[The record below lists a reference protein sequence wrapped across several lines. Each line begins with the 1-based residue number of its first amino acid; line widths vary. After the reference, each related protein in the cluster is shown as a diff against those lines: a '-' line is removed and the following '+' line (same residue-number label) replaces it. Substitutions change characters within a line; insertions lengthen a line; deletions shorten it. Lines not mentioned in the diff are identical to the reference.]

1 MGVLVRGMEEILDRP
16 YCTIPSLLRWYPM
29 NQSKQRFFIALVPP
43 DDIQQQI
50 TQIQLYFADRYNSRG
65 ALNSPPHITLQPP
78 FERPAADVAQLEESL
93 RAFSANR
100 LPIPVT
106 LSGFA
111 AFAPRVIYAD
121 VVKSPELLEIQTDLM
136 SYAAANLGIVDRI
149 SQTRPF
155 VPHMTVA
162 FRDLTQENF
171 QTAWL
176 EFAAREL
183 HLEFTAA
190 ALTLLLH
197 DGSRWNIS
205 QQFPLVAEPATTIIN
220 KA

>member
-1 MGVLVRGMEEILDRP
+1 MSP
-16 YCTIPSLLRWYPM
+16 
-29 NQSKQRFFIALVPP
+29 SKQRFFIALVPP
-43 DDIQQQI
+43 PDIQQHI
-50 TQIQLYFADRYNSRG
+50 TEIKLYFAEHYNSRG

-78 FERPAADVAQLEESL
+78 FEWLAADVPKLEQSL
-93 RAFSANR
+93 KEFSANR

-111 AFAPRVIYAD
+111 AFAPRVIYVDA
-121 VVKSPELLEIQTDLM
+121 VKSPALLEIHKDLM
-136 SYAAANLGIVDRI
+136 SYLEANLGIVDRV
-149 SQTRPF
+149 SQSRPF

-162 FRDLTQENF
+162 FRDLSKENF

-176 EFAAREL
+176 EFSGRSL
-183 HLEFTAA
+183 HFEFTAS

-205 QQFPLVAEPATTIIN
+205 NQFPLSAEPPTILLN
-220 KA
+220 PS

>member
-1 MGVLVRGMEEILDRP
+1 
-16 YCTIPSLLRWYPM
+16 M
-29 NQSKQRFFIALVPP
+29 NPSKQRFFIALVPP

-50 TQIQLYFADRYNSRG
+50 TQIKLYFAEHYNTRG

-78 FERPAADVAQLEESL
+78 FEWLAADVPKLEESV
-93 RAFSANR
+93 RVFAANR
-100 LPIPVT
+100 PPIPVT

-121 VVKSPELLEIQTDLM
+121 VVKSPQLLEMQTDLM
-136 SYAAANLGIVDRI
+136 EYVGANLGIRDRI
-149 SQTRPF
+149 SQTRSF

-171 QTAWL
+171 QRAWL
-176 EFAAREL
+176 EFCGREL
-183 HLEFTAA
+183 HFEFTAK

-205 QQFPLVAEPATTIIN
+205 QQFPLATEPATILN
-220 KA
+220 QS

>member
-1 MGVLVRGMEEILDRP
+1 
-16 YCTIPSLLRWYPM
+16 M
-29 NQSKQRFFIALVPP
+29 NPSKQRFFIALVPP
-43 DDIQQQI
+43 PDIQQHI
-50 TQIQLYFADRYNSRG
+50 TEIKLYFAEHYNSRG

-78 FERPAADVAQLEESL
+78 FEWLAADVPQLEESL
-93 RAFSANR
+93 KEFSANR

-111 AFAPRVIYAD
+111 AFPPRVIYTD
-121 VVKSPELLEIQTDLM
+121 VVKSLELLDLHKDLM
-136 SYAAANLGIVDRI
+136 SYMEANFAIVDRV
-149 SQTRPF
+149 SQSRPF

-162 FRDLTQENF
+162 FRDLTKDNF

-176 EFAAREL
+176 EFAGRSL
-183 HLEFTAA
+183 HLEFTAS

-205 QQFPLVAEPATTIIN
+205 NQVPFAPEPPTIIN
-220 KA
+220 QS

>member
-1 MGVLVRGMEEILDRP
+1 
-16 YCTIPSLLRWYPM
+16 M

-43 DDIQQQI
+43 PDIEQHITEIQQ
-50 TQIQLYFADRYNSRG
+50 YVAEHYNSRG

-78 FERPAADVAQLEESL
+78 FYSLAEDVPKLEESL
-93 RAFSANR
+93 NQFSVNR
-100 LPIPVT
+100 PPIPVT

-111 AFAPRVIYAD
+111 AFAPRVIYVD
-121 VVKSPELLEIQTDLM
+121 VVKSPELLEIHSYLM
-136 SYAAANLGIVDRI
+136 SYMEANLGIVDRV
-149 SQTRPF
+149 SQSRPF

-162 FRDLTQENF
+162 FRDLTKDNF

-176 EFAAREL
+176 EFAGRSL
-183 HLEFTAA
+183 HFEFTAS

-205 QQFPLVAEPATTIIN
+205 NQFPLAAEPPTILN
-220 KA
+220 PS

>member
-1 MGVLVRGMEEILDRP
+1 
-16 YCTIPSLLRWYPM
+16 M

-43 DDIQQQI
+43 PDIEQHI
-50 TQIQLYFADRYNSRG
+50 TEIQLYFAEHYNSRG

-78 FERPAADVAQLEESL
+78 FHSLAEDVPTLEQSL
-93 RAFSANR
+93 KEFSANR
-100 LPIPVT
+100 LSIPVT

-121 VVKSPELLEIQTDLM
+121 VVKSPELLEIHKDLM
-136 SYAAANLGIVDRI
+136 SYIEATLGIVDRL
-149 SQTRPF
+149 SQSRPF

-162 FRDLTQENF
+162 FRDLTRENF
-171 QTAWL
+171 QAAWL
-176 EFAAREL
+176 EFAGREI
-183 HLEFTAA
+183 HFEFTAS

-205 QQFPLVAEPATTIIN
+205 NQFPLSA
-220 KA
+220 

>member
-1 MGVLVRGMEEILDRP
+1 MGVLVRGIEEILDRP
-16 YCTIPSLLRWYPM
+16 YSVIPSLIRCYPM
-29 NQSKQRFFIALVPP
+29 NLSKQRFFIALVAP
-43 DDIQQQI
+43 DDIQEQI
-50 TQIQLYFADRYNSRG
+50 TEIKLYFAERYNSRG

-78 FERPAADVAQLEESL
+78 FEWAAADVVQLEESL
-93 RAFSANR
+93 NQFAATRV
-100 LPIPVT
+100 PIPVT

-121 VVKSPELLEIQTDLM
+121 VVKSPQLLEIQTDLM
-136 SYAAANLGIVDRI
+136 SYVAANLGIVDRI

-162 FRDLTQENF
+162 FRDLTEENF

-183 HLEFTAA
+183 HFEFTAA

-197 DGSRWNIS
+197 GGSRWNIS
-205 QQFPLVAEPATTIIN
+205 QQFPLNVDRATIIN
-220 KA
+220 KS

>member
-1 MGVLVRGMEEILDRP
+1 
-16 YCTIPSLLRWYPM
+16 M
-29 NQSKQRFFIALVPP
+29 NPSKQRFFIALVPP
-43 DDIQQQI
+43 PDIQQHI
-50 TQIQLYFADRYNSRG
+50 TEIKLYFAEHYNSRG

-78 FERPAADVAQLEESL
+78 FEWLAEDVPKLEESL
-93 RAFSANR
+93 NQFSANR
-100 LPIPVT
+100 LSIPVT

-111 AFAPRVIYAD
+111 AFAPRVIYVD
-121 VVKSPELLEIQTDLM
+121 VVKSPELLQIHKDLM
-136 SYAAANLGIVDRI
+136 SYLEANFAIVDRV

-162 FRDLTQENF
+162 FRDLTKENF

-176 EFAAREL
+176 EFAGRSL
-183 HLEFTAA
+183 HFEFTAS

-205 QQFPLVAEPATTIIN
+205 NQFPLSA
-220 KA
+220 